1 MLPLI
6 KGIVIAVVTAA
17 LVIPTGYYIY
27 SDFNNASPPLVSFV
41 PADSAIVLRGD
52 YNNTSFYAYSY
63 NNTTGI
69 IANLNFQQLTGNITI
84 NKLSNG
90 TSGINVTAHPSLYGE
105 YEGYQIFEFSNVSV
119 SIPAIVNLPKIPV
132 SLNIIDNFSE
142 ILHNNTFYAS
152 PVSGNL
158 VALGTNL
165 SVRDAIDAHLTGN
178 NFQGLAVK
186 YFNGTSDYS
195 VYVGLSNRYFMH
207 LSANVFANET
217 QFSVEF
223 RNGYY
228 AAGFYLTASLMFGN
242 GLFTGIIS
250 GNYVNGTIGVGTSNY
265 YEHSHIIS
273 GLMNNKTSYQ

>member
-1 MLPLI
+1 M
-6 KGIVIAVVTAA
+6 
-17 LVIPTGYYIY
+17 
-27 SDFNNASPPLVSFV
+27 
-41 PADSAIVLRGD
+41 
-52 YNNTSFYAYSY
+52 
-63 NNTTGI
+63 
-69 IANLNFQQLTGNITI
+69 
-84 NKLSNG
+84 
-90 TSGINVTAHPSLYGE
+90 
-105 YEGYQIFEFSNVSV
+105 
-119 SIPAIVNLPKIPV
+119 NLPKIPV